1 VPDDATESIT
11 AQRLRLGR
19 GFAADERAAIVARMG
34 PLDRCLAAFGAD
46 RVQLELSVAAR
57 GTRSQ
62 RVMLECFV
70 SGWPRPVATSTGP
83 DLDEA
88 VDEARDD
95 LVRQLDDLRIRTE
108 QRGRRA
114 AH

>member
-1 VPDDATESIT
+1 MPDDATESIT
-11 AQRLRLGR
+11 AQRLRLGL
-19 GFAADERAAIVARMG
+19 GFAPDERAAIVERIRR
-34 PLDRCLAAFGAD
+34 LDRPLAAFGAD
-46 RVQLELSVAAR
+46 RVDHELSVAAR

-62 RVMLECFV
+62 RVLLDCLIA
-70 SGWPRPVATSTGP
+70 GWPRPVATSIRP

-88 VDEARDD
+88 VDEACDE
-95 LVRQLDDLRIRTE
+95 LLRQLDGLRLRTE